1 MIKDMFGTNRLKINL
16 HLHTTQSDG
25 HKTPEE
31 AAAIYREAGYDIIAI
46 TDHWKYRESGA
57 IGGLHFPCPGRSTI
71 SAAATARRA
80 CSTSWPWAAAGNR
93 ISLERPGPRP

>member
-57 IGGLHFPCPGRSTI
+57 IGGLRTLSGAEYNIGGKNGAEGVFHILALG
-71 SAAATARRA
+71 
-80 CSTSWPWAAAGNR
+80 CSREPH
-93 ISLERPGPRP
+93 IPERPGPRP